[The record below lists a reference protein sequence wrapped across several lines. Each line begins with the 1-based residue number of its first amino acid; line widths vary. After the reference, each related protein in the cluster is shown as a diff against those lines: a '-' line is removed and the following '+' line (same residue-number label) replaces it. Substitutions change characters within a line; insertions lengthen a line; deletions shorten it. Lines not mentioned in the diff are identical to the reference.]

1 MDSSRMLALFN
12 YYACIQRHS
21 LTYLFVLVGR
31 NREVLLC
38 QTSRNFSREDQAKGG
53 LLQWFPD
60 AVGRQLCSH
69 PSENVPSSSVMNSS
83 TRKAAVK
90 MFTLRSS
97 EVLPPYTPHTWSK
110 IRFWERPWWSLSIN
124 ILNHGLTAWENTR
137 IHLTQKQP
145 ILIYFI

>member
-1 MDSSRMLALFN
+1 MLALFN

-60 AVGRQLCSH
+60 TVGRQLCSH

-83 TRKAAVK
+83 ISESSSEDVHVTFIRSVT
-90 MFTLRSS
+90 TLRT
-97 EVLPPYTPHTWSK
+97 PY
-110 IRFWERPWWSLSIN
+110 L
-124 ILNHGLTAWENTR
+124 
-137 IHLTQKQP
+137 KQN
-145 ILIYFI
+145 